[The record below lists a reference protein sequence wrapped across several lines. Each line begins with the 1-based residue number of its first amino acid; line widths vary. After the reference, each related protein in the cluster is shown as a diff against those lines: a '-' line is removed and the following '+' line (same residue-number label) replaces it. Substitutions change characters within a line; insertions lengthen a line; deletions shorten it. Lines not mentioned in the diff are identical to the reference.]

1 MKFMLFLSDGIAFS
15 PMKKKQKDLSS
26 TSPPFFLDSIR
37 DDFPFL
43 FLFSLNYPC
52 FSWVSCWHFLIATNN
67 LGHRCDCS
75 WQFLSIVYFHVP
87 KALHKSFL
95 ETEILANWNRSMNKL
110 TSVCIPYSGLFII
123 LQTEYGVLTNSS

>member
-37 DDFPFL
+37 DDFPFF
-43 FLFSLNYPC
+43 FLFSLNSPC

-67 LGHRCDCS
+67 LGHRCDYS
-75 WQFLSIVYFHVP
+75 WQFLSIMYFQVP
-87 KALHKSFL
+87 KALHKLFL

-110 TSVCIPYSGLFII
+110 TSVHIPYSGVFII
-123 LQTEYGVLTNSS
+123 LHTEYGVLTNSS